1 MKASE
6 QKESGK
12 YPEAYVFPPEKGLEN
27 KHPVTGLD
35 FASLYPSIIMNYNLS
50 SEKIVSRLSEADAL
64 KRENKV
70 LHNIEFRFNGRDV
83 RAWTIRH
90 ENRSDQKGLFPKI
103 LENLLNMQNRV
114 KAQLKLL
121 GKKGLYGRG

>member
-1 MKASE
+1 
-6 QKESGK
+6 
-12 YPEAYVFPPEKGLEN
+12 
-27 KHPVTGLD
+27 
-35 FASLYPSIIMNYNLS
+35 MNYNLS
-50 SEKIVSRLSEADAL
+50 PEKMVSRLSEADAL

-90 ENRSDQKGLFPKI
+90 ENKSDQKGLFPKI
-103 LENLLNMQNRV
+103 LENLLIMRNRV

-121 GKKGLYGRG
+121 GKKRTIWEKLKVEWIQIASADLSR

>member
-12 YPEAYVFPPEKGLEN
+12 YLGAYVFPSEKGLEN
-27 KHPVTGLD
+27 KRSVTGLD

-50 SEKIVSRLSEADAL
+50 PEKMISRLSKVDAL

-70 LHNIEFRFNGRDV
+70 LHNIEFHFNSRDV
-83 RAWTIRH
+83 
-90 ENRSDQKGLFPKI
+90 
-103 LENLLNMQNRV
+103 
-114 KAQLKLL
+114 
-121 GKKGLYGRG
+121 

>member
-1 MKASE
+1 MKTSE

-12 YPEAYVFPPEKGLEN
+12 YPGAYVFPLEKGLEN
-27 KHPVTGLD
+27 KRPVTGLD

-50 SEKIVSRLSEADAL
+50 PEKMVSRLSEADAL

-83 RAWTIRH
+83 RA
-90 ENRSDQKGLFPKI
+90 
-103 LENLLNMQNRV
+103 
-114 KAQLKLL
+114 
-121 GKKGLYGRG
+121 